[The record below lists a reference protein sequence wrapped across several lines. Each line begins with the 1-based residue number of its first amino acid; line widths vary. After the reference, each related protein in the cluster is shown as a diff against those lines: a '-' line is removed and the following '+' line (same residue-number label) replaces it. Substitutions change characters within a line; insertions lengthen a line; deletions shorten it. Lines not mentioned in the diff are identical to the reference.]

1 MAKFDQGGGCPCG
14 LYRTC
19 IEQCVNYVAPET
31 WQVMA
36 DSNGGLPPPMK
47 AQMEKGRVVWVVGPK
62 WQTVRECMFFGDEQR
77 ARDCA
82 AAMKRFAPDK
92 FRDVAVFAVEV
103 VE

>member
-14 LYRTC
+14 RYREC
-19 IEQCVNYVAPET
+19 EPKCEQQRVA
-31 WQVMA
+31 QGA
-36 DSNGGLPPPMK
+36 
-47 AQMEKGRVVWVVGPK
+47 AVVWVVGPK

-103 VE
+103 VG